1 MYMVLEILCIREMSL
16 NCCEPMK
23 SMLFSFCFFYIFQK
37 FFLFF
42 QDRDE
47 CMDPYHVPIYIK
59 KKLKDFVE
67 EFRTLLRLVLS
78 FFACQI
84 TKIDIYVNI
93 NPWDL
98 FFSYAIT
105 GVINGDSFI
114 FPVPFRNV
122 AKV

>member
-1 MYMVLEILCIREMSL
+1 MH
-16 NCCEPMK
+16 P
-23 SMLFSFCFFYIFQK
+23 F
-37 FFLFF
+37 
-42 QDRDE
+42 
-47 CMDPYHVPIYIK
+47 HVPIYIK

-84 TKIDIYVNI
+84 IKIDIYVNI

-105 GVINGDSFI
+105 GVINGNSFI
-114 FPVPFRNV
+114 SERDREDETVPIDNPRDSV
-122 AKV
+122 AEEEIPGIDINIDINFNDLTSEE